1 MKNSNNTI
9 ARDTKMVSLTYWHY
23 YKNDPFIT
31 ENEAAEQNVD
41 LKKVI
46 NHCNVYHC
54 G

>member
-1 MKNSNNTI
+1 MLLQKNSQSNVL
-9 ARDTKMVSLTYWHY
+9 AA

-46 NHCNVYHC
+46 NHCNVYYC